1 MHPLWRRR
9 RKTLERGFFSLRRKY
24 LRVNLSTFYVFDRE
38 REMRRDIMVA
48 AAEAAAAEVMGEVA
62 EAAAAEGT
70 LAVAWA
76 AAVQFMAAAAEGTPE
91 AAGAAAVDEV
101 AEVAAAVAW
110 ASAWAWGL
118 EAAAGAVGATEA
130 AGNGTRS
137 CSTGSTSASDSGDL

>member
-1 MHPLWRRR
+1 
-9 RKTLERGFFSLRRKY
+9 
-24 LRVNLSTFYVFDRE
+24 
-38 REMRRDIMVA
+38 MVA
-48 AAEAAAAEVMGEVA
+48 AAEAAAAEVMGEGA
-62 EAAAAEGT
+62 EAAAAAEGT

-118 EAAAGAVGATEA
+118 EAAVGAVGATER

-137 CSTGSTSASDSGDL
+137 CSIGSTSASTPRDL